1 MKKKILFLV
10 LSGSLVGFSAIS
22 QQDETVYHNHKKKI
36 FYSVKVTLINGEKVT
51 GVLNHFSDDSLFV
64 FPLESSRVIQ
74 PEAKFG
80 IAATDINS
88 LNLRKNKK
96 IRAREMTNAE
106 KIAKTLND
114 VGTAM
119 TFVPTDP
126 LGAALLVMVLP
137 VVAVTAG
144 IVHLGSIK
152 HFKINGNKEKFGKM
166 ATVITGKH
174 KSDSVA
180 NTTVKIP
187 TGNVQ

>member
-22 QQDETVYHNHKKKI
+22 QQDETVYHNQKKKT

-96 IRAREMTNAE
+96 YS
-106 KIAKTLND
+106 K
-114 VGTAM
+114 
-119 TFVPTDP
+119 
-126 LGAALLVMVLP
+126 
-137 VVAVTAG
+137 
-144 IVHLGSIK
+144 S
-152 HFKINGNKEKFGKM
+152 KF
-166 ATVITGKH
+166 IH
-174 KSDSVA
+174 H
-180 NTTVKIP
+180 
-187 TGNVQ
+187 